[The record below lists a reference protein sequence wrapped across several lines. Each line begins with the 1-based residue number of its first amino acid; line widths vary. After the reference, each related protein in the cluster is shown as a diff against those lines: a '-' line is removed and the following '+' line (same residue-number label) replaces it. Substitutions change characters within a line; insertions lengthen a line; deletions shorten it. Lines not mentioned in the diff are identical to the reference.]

1 MKIKKISII
10 VGTRP
15 QIIKSQPILKELKK
29 SNYNV
34 ELINTGQHYDYEL
47 SEKFFTDLHN
57 LKPSINFG
65 IGKGTQ
71 LEQIAKIILKLE
83 NYFRKRQ
90 PDLAIIPGDTTS
102 ALAGALACSK
112 KGIKCAHLEAGARSN
127 QFFMAEEINRRIIDH
142 CSNFLFAPTKNCLR
156 NLKKESVLGKSFFVG
171 DTMYDLFLEYK
182 KKYHLYSPEAIS
194 QEKQILVTIHRA
206 ENIENK
212 PNLKKICSMI
222 NSLSRKSYKIIIP
235 LHPHTK
241 KKLKEFG
248 FDVKAKIIN
257 PVGYSELMKILLNS
271 TFVITDSG
279 GLQKESYWMGK
290 PCITIREST
299 EWVETIEEK
308 ANFLMPLSK
317 PFSIERISKI
327 SKLKIKPRGSL
338 YGKGKASH
346 NITKILQK
354 VLN

>member
-65 IGKGTQ
+65 IGKGTH

-83 NYFRKRQ
+83 NYFRKRR

-194 QEKQILVTIHRA
+194 KEKQILVTIHRA

-222 NSLSRKSYKIIIP
+222 NSLSRKSYKIIFP

-248 FDVKAKIIN
+248 FDIKAKIIN
-257 PVGYSELMKILLNS
+257 PVGYSELMKILSNS

-290 PCITIREST
+290 PCITLRERT
-299 EWVETIEEK
+299 EWKETVAEA
-308 ANFLMPLSK
+308 ANFLFPLSK
-317 PFSIERISKI
+317 PFKLQKINNI
-327 SKLKIKPRGSL
+327 SKLKIKPKSNLFGSGL
-338 YGKGKASH
+338 ASKR
-346 NITKILQK
+346 IVKIIDKL
-354 VLN
+354 